1 MHQTFFYGILYMNKE
16 RYTRLRENNNMSR
29 QIINIINFIRGCEP
43 RTNADLVKPVKEQIA
58 LMDRHNLSGT
68 FLIQYDALIQPR
80 FTEMLLPLDSERYE
94 IGVWYELNQPLVE
107 KAGIEWTGKYPWDWH
122 AHCGFSVGYTEAQ
135 REAMLDILFEDFKA
149 VFGYYPRT
157 LGSWAFDAHSI
168 EYAGRKYGITAACI
182 CKEQWGTD
190 GYNLWGGYYG
200 QAYYPSRT
208 NVYAPAQKTENQID
222 VPIFRM
228 LGSDHVMQYD
238 FGLDVNSG
246 IALQGVITLEPVYA
260 GNGGGGVPKW
270 VDWYMKENFNGKCLT
285 FGYAQ
290 AGQENSF
297 GWDMMK
303 NGLENQ
309 FAVFRKL
316 QDEGKISV
324 EKFCDSGKWYRG
336 EYKSTPAST
345 LVADS
350 DWLDEGRRSVWYSCK
365 NYRCNLYEENN
376 RFWIRDIYL
385 YRDEYRERYLG
396 GNIEKTDSLTYDDL
410 PVIDGARYSGS
421 GIRAGLY
428 PTIEGKTPVFSDMK
442 FEDLGN
448 GCAKVTFITDCGDV
462 VFTMTEECL
471 DIFCEKELS
480 FTAEYCADAALRW
493 TEKASADDDHT
504 VTFRYNGFDYGIS
517 LTSGKLDGFTASSV
531 DGHITFKL
539 N

>member
-1 MHQTFFYGILYMNKE
+1 
-16 RYTRLRENNNMSR
+16 MSR
-29 QIINIINFIRGCEP
+29 QIVNIINFIRGCEP
-43 RTNADLVKPVKEQIA
+43 RTDADLVEPVREQIK
-58 LMDRHNLSGT
+58 LIDKNGLCGT
-68 FLIQYDALIQPR
+68 FLIQYDALIQPV
-80 FTEMLLPLDSERYE
+80 FTDMLLPLDKDRYE

-122 AHCGFSVGYTEAQ
+122 AHCGFSVGYTEEQ
-135 REAMLDILFEDFKA
+135 REAMIDILFEDFKA
-149 VFGYYPRT
+149 VFGYYPKT

-168 EYAGRKYGITAACI
+168 EYAGKKYGITAACI

-190 GYNLWGGYYG
+190 GYNMWGGYYG

-208 NVYAPAQKTENQID
+208 NVYAPAQNTENQID

-309 FAVFRKL
+309 FAIFRKL
-316 QDEGKISV
+316 QDEGKITV
-324 EKFCDSGKWYRG
+324 EKFCESGEWYCG
-336 EYKSTPAST
+336 EYKTTPAST

-350 DWLDEGRRSVWYSCK
+350 DWLGEGRRSAWYSCR
-365 NYRCNLYEENN
+365 NYRCNLYGEKD

-385 YRDEYRERYLG
+385 YRDEYRERYLD
-396 GNIEKTDSLTYDDL
+396 GNIEKTDSLTYDNL
-410 PVIDGARYSGS
+410 PVIDGARYSGH

-428 PTIEGKTPVFSDMK
+428 PTVGGKAPVFTDMR
-442 FEDLGN
+442 FEDLGSN
-448 GCAKVTFITDCGDV
+448 SARVTFDTDCDEV
-462 VFTMTEECL
+462 VFTMTENTL
-471 DIFCEKELS
+471 DV
-480 FTAEYCADAALRW
+480 YCADEITLSAAFDSDAAARW
-493 TEKASADDDHT
+493 TEKASVKGSDT
-504 VTFRYNGFDYGIS
+504 LEFVYNGFEYGVKLS
-517 LTSGKLDGFTASSV
+517 AGRLSGFSAQSEN
-531 DGHITFKL
+531 GHITFVL
-539 N
+539 G